1 MPTQPEPIRVFFQ
14 EIKPGD
20 VLKLAKESNVSP
32 SGGGARDLRF
42 PAVPYSDLLTP
53 MFPEEI
59 ETGHYRGDIHWQRG
73 GKTGFAPVELWPP
86 TSARPSEARIG
97 RFYEVEGWAVDDDA
111 IQRDFELS
119 KRWFV
124 VLAQLDNGQ
133 VWAAIK
139 REEDLDS
146 EPGWFADCVRRKLVK
161 TPSGRA
167 ARGFISRVDGE
178 LCV

>member
-1 MPTQPEPIRVFFQ
+1 MPKQPEPVRVFFQ

-20 VLKLAKESNVSP
+20 VLKLSKESNQAP

-42 PAVPYSDLLTP
+42 PTVPYSDLLAP
-53 MFPEEI
+53 MFPEELDA
-59 ETGHYRGDIHWQRG
+59 GRRRGDIQWQQG
-73 GKTGFAPVELWPP
+73 GKAGYASVELWPP
-86 TSARPSEARIG
+86 TTARPAEARLG

-111 IQRDFELS
+111 IQQDFELG

-133 VWAAIK
+133 VWARVK

-146 EPGWFADCVRRKLVK
+146 EPAWFADCVRRKMAE
-161 TPSGRA
+161 TPSTRS